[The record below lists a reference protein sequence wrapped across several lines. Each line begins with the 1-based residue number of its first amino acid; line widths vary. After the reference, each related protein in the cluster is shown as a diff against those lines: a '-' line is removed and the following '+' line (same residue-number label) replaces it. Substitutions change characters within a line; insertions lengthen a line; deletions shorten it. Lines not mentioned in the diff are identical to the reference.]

1 MTQRFSS
8 LWMQEADTRTPHSVL
23 ELIAIIRE
31 IQQRLKRCPVCGE
44 RWWYP
49 GSKHILVGR
58 EFFVC
63 RCGIKH
69 PTGRMEWAR
78 LTCRQRRQ
86 YYFSQLTLL
95 WLVGVGL
102 LPPLILIPLLS
113 RDETVPIAV
122 GSFVAACIPV
132 LPVLTFK
139 YWHVR
144 RSLARV
150 PEVTDSHGLTVSSSL
165 NEQSR

>member
-1 MTQRFSS
+1 M
-8 LWMQEADTRTPHSVL
+8 L

-31 IQQRLKRCPVCGE
+31 ILNRLKRCPVCGE
-44 RWWYP
+44 RWWYA
-49 GSKHILVGR
+49 GSKHIL
-58 EFFVC
+58 VC

-69 PTGRMEWAR
+69 PTGRLEWAR
-78 LTCRQRRQ
+78 LTRRQRRQ

-102 LPPLILIPLLS
+102 LPPLLLIPFLPHE
-113 RDETVPIAV
+113 ETAPIAI

-132 LPVLTFK
+132 LPVLAFK
-139 YWHVR
+139 YWNVR

-150 PEVTDSHGLTVSSSL
+150 PEVIDDHGLTVSSSL
-165 NEQSR
+165 QK